1 VSRRFWRFFHVAT
14 SLLVVTALTACGK
27 SPSMLSPHS
36 PEARS
41 IAATW
46 WLMFVMATGVY
57 VIVMA
62 LVFVAATRRAPAI
75 SEDKR
80 RRFDNRF
87 IVIGG
92 LVVPGIILGIT
103 AVATVDVAN
112 ELSPAAEAAQ
122 APVRITVVGEQWWWR
137 IDYPDAGVVTAN
149 EIHVPVGQKVDIELT
164 SDNVIHSLWIP
175 ELNGKEDL
183 VPGQLN
189 HLRFTA
195 DKVGRYEGRCA
206 EFCGIQH
213 AHMQFV
219 VFVDS
224 ANDYQSWL
232 AANTAVPAPTESLA
246 EAGRRLF
253 ESSSCAG
260 CHTVR
265 GTTAEGTTG
274 PDLTHVGSRGTLAAG
289 TVDNTPDGMAEW
301 LRHTQTLKHG
311 ALMPQVPLTDE
322 QVSELVAYLEGLR

>member
-1 VSRRFWRFFHVAT
+1 MKVTSGRVVHVAT
-14 SLLVVTALTACGK
+14 SVLMVVALTACGE
-27 SPSMLSPHS
+27 SSMLSPHS

-46 WLMFVMATGVY
+46 WLMFVMAAGVY

-62 LVFVAATRRAPAI
+62 LVVVATTRRPAVA

-80 RRFDNRF
+80 RRFDNRL

-112 ELSPAAEAAQ
+112 ELTPAAAAVQ
-122 APVRITVVGEQWWWR
+122 APLRITVVGEEWWWR
-137 IDYPDAGVVTAN
+137 IDYPDAGVITAN
-149 EIHVPVGQKVDIELT
+149 EIHVPVGQKVEIELI
-164 SDNVIHSLWIP
+164 SDNVIHSLWVP
-175 ELNGKEDL
+175 ELNGKQDL

-195 DKVGRYEGRCA
+195 DKVGRYEGLCA

-224 ANDYQSWL
+224 ADDYQTWL
-232 AANTAVPAPTESLA
+232 SANAAGAAPTESLA
-246 EAGRRLF
+246 QSGRQLF
-253 ESSSCAG
+253 ESTSCAG

-265 GTTAEGTTG
+265 GTSALGTNG
-274 PDLTHVGSRGTLAAG
+274 PDLTHVGSRSTIAAG
-289 TVDNTPDGMAEW
+289 TLDNTPDGMADW

-311 ALMPQVPLTDE
+311 ALMPQVQLTDAE
-322 QVSELVAYLEGLR
+322 VSDLVAYLEGLR